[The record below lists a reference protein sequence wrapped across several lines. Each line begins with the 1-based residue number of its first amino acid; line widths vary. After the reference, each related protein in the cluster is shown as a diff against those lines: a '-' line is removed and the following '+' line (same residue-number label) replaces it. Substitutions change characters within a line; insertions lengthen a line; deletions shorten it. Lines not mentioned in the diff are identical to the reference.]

1 MKLLP
6 LIRTLDGSQPG
17 QSMESSADVY
27 ILQNDTD
34 DELSTDIPGGTKGTK
49 RHLFTPAHKT
59 TKTIKKAK
67 AIGKMLTEMSSTMK
81 EIEDVLVNDTTSELI
96 DYLKEESRKQVE
108 IDNMF
113 MSLMNIYFLSN
124 RRALQTQ
131 ICTTYPRMA

>member
-1 MKLLP
+1 M
-6 LIRTLDGSQPG
+6 DSSQPG
-17 QSMESSADVY
+17 QSIESSADVY

-34 DELSTDIPGGTKGTK
+34 DELSTDIPGSAKGTK

-96 DYLKEESRKQVE
+96 DYLKEESRKQAE

-113 MSLMNIYFLSN
+113 MSLIFIFSATGERCKRKYVLP
-124 RRALQTQ
+124 T
-131 ICTTYPRMA
+131 P